1 MSQAAKK
8 KEEEE
13 AAKKKQL
20 EEEAVKK
27 KEQKVR
33 PRLSADLSWAS
44 WPARQGAVVNRALP
58 PPLRGDPC
66 LPRRCSASI
75 SPHLDRAGSDVVS
88 WSHLC

>member
-1 MSQAAKK
+1 MHAHSRVSARAHMGRRRFVGMSQAAKK

-33 PRLSADLSWAS
+33 PRLSADLS
-44 WPARQGAVVNRALP
+44 
-58 PPLRGDPC
+58 
-66 LPRRCSASI
+66 
-75 SPHLDRAGSDVVS
+75 
-88 WSHLC
+88 